1 MKYRE
6 SCVCNTEVASY
17 EYQAQPARLSVNPV
31 VKKLFALLQP
41 KPRSPVWVYDFPR
54 FFSAAGHPEDTQ
66 PVLPAQPRDTRA
78 AKGSSR
84 LGRRVFSSELKIY
97 HVISASKCPKN
108 DKTLLYRLFSSTL
121 TVH

>member
-31 VKKLFALLQP
+31 VKKLFALLPP

-66 PVLPAQPRDTRA
+66 PVLPAQPRDTRG

-84 LGRRVFSSELKIY
+84 LGREGLFLRIKDISCKIC
-97 HVISASKCPKN
+97 IKMSKN
-108 DKTLLYRLFSSTL
+108 DKTLLYRLFSRTL